1 MSDDRPLPLNFFTH
15 AQWTGVRNLPEVG
28 GNVSIA
34 GVASR
39 AHRCISLEVKTS
51 HFTATRCAGG
61 GGGGG
66 GESLLCNQLHHW
78 SKNSQ
83 EFLETSVPI

>member
-1 MSDDRPLPLNFFTH
+1 MTIDPFRLIFFTH
-15 AQWTGVRNLPEVG
+15 AQWTGVRDLPEVG

-51 HFTATRCAGG
+51 HFTATLRRWRGG
-61 GGGGG
+61 GKGGRGGGI
-66 GESLLCNQLHHW
+66 
-78 SKNSQ
+78 
-83 EFLETSVPI
+83 TAV